1 MLRSLGTG
9 TLRVEVLGA
18 GGLLVAWVLAVV
30 AAPWG
35 EVRAAEDMLITFF
48 PKG

>member
-18 GGLLVAWVLAVV
+18 GGLLVARVLAVV
-30 AAPWG
+30 AAPGG
-35 EVRAAEDMLITFF
+35 EVGAAEDMLVAFF
-48 PKG
+48 PKC